1 MIKVAGTKTCLK
13 CTKTMDADAKFYQK
27 RNGEKTDLCKN
38 CLTMHID
45 NFNPDTFLWI
55 LKDMDFP
62 YVPEEWNVIRDKA
75 FAAAEMKGKAL
86 NGMSVFGKYL
96 SKMRI
101 KQFKD
106 YGWAD
111 SEKLQAE
118 NEDKRK
124 QAIAAREQH
133 EAILKGQFESG
144 EITESQYKTLMD
156 TSKLNAEAA
165 LAPITTP
172 AGAENPYEDEEAFID
187 DSAIKDLAAD
197 LTEEDKT
204 YLLMKWGRYYHPWE
218 WIQLEKKYNEMM
230 QSFDIQDADTMNT
243 LIHICKTDL
252 KMNRAIDMEDI
263 ESYQK
268 LSKVSN
274 DLRKS
279 AKFTAAQN
287 KEQGNDFIDSVGEL
301 VAYCEKNGGIIPKYE
316 INTPQDIIDVIIQD
330 LKNYTKDLIYEDKSL
345 AKQIEDYLKKIEI
358 AKQMKEDQKEAKKA
372 GLDVVEID
380 DEDYVDYEDSLQEQ
394 RDADAET
401 LNESF
406 GDE

>member
-1 MIKVAGTKTCLK
+1 MAGTKTCLK

-172 AGAENPYEDEEAFID
+172 AGAENPYGDEEAFID

-301 VAYCEKNGGIIPKYE
+301 VAYCEKNGGAIPKYE
-316 INTPQDIIDVIIQD
+316 INTPQDVIDVVIQD

>member
-1 MIKVAGTKTCLK
+1 MAGTKTCLK

-165 LAPITTP
+165 LAPIATP
-172 AGAENPYEDEEAFID
+172 VGVENPYENEDVFVD

-204 YLLMKWGRYYHPWE
+204 YLLMKWGKYYQPWE

-301 VAYCEKNGGIIPKYE
+301 VAYCEKNGGAIPKYE
-316 INTPQDIIDVIIQD
+316 INTPQDVIDVVIQD

-372 GLDVVEID
+372 GLDTVEIN
-380 DEDYVDYEDSLQEQ
+380 DEDYIDYEDSLQEQ
-394 RDADAET
+394 READAEM
-401 LNESF
+401 LNESL

>member
-1 MIKVAGTKTCLK
+1 MAGEVKTCLK

-55 LKDMDFP
+55 LEDMDFP
-62 YVPEEWNVIRDKA
+62 YIPEEWNVIRDRE
-75 FAAAEMKGKAL
+75 FAKNPNL
-86 NGMSVFGKYL
+86 TGMSVFGKYL

-101 KQFKD
+101 KQFKN

-111 SEKLQAE
+111 SEKIQEA
-118 NEDKRK
+118 NEEKRK

-133 EAILKGQFESG
+133 EAILKGQYENG
-144 EITESQYKTLMD
+144 EITEAQYRTLMN
-156 TSKLNAEAA
+156 TEKQNEEIAA
-165 LAPITTP
+165 
-172 AGAENPYEDEEAFID
+172 AGPEIPTGADNPYGDGSSFVD
-187 DSAIKDLAAD
+187 DSAIKSLGED

-204 YLLMKWGRYYHPWE
+204 YLLMKWGKYYHPWE
-218 WIQLEKKYNEMM
+218 WIELEKKYNEMM

-243 LIHICKTDL
+243 LILICKTDL
-252 KMNRAIDMEDI
+252 KMNQALDTADI
-263 ESYQK
+263 EGYQK

-287 KEQGNDFIDSVGEL
+287 KEQNSDFVDSVGEL

-316 INTPQDIIDVIIQD
+316 ITTPQDVIDVVIQD

-345 AKQIEDYLKKIEI
+345 AKQIEDYLKKVEI
-358 AKQMKEDQKEAKKA
+358 AKQMKVDQEEAKAA
-372 GLDVVEID
+372 GLDTVEIN
-380 DEDYVDYEDSLQEQ
+380 DEDYVEYEDALQEQ
-394 RDADAET
+394 RDIDAET
-401 LNESF
+401 LNESL

>member
-1 MIKVAGTKTCLK
+1 MAGEVKTCLK

-55 LKDMDFP
+55 LEDMDFP
-62 YVPEEWNVIRDKA
+62 YIPEEWNVIRDRE
-75 FAAAEMKGKAL
+75 FAKNPNL
-86 NGMSVFGKYL
+86 TGMSVFGKYL

-101 KQFKD
+101 KQFKN

-111 SEKLQAE
+111 SEKIQEA
-118 NEDKRK
+118 NEEKRK

-133 EAILKGQFESG
+133 EAILKGQYENG
-144 EITESQYKTLMD
+144 EITEAQYRTLMN
-156 TSKLNAEAA
+156 TEKQNEEIAA
-165 LAPITTP
+165 AGPETPI
-172 AGAENPYEDEEAFID
+172 GVDNPYADSATFVD
-187 DSAIKDLAAD
+187 DSAIKSLGED

-204 YLLMKWGRYYHPWE
+204 YLLMKWGKYYHPWE
-218 WIQLEKKYNEMM
+218 WIELEKKYNEMM

-243 LIHICKTDL
+243 LILICKTDL
-252 KMNRAIDMEDI
+252 KMNQALDTADI
-263 ESYQK
+263 EGYQK

-287 KEQGNDFIDSVGEL
+287 KEQNSDFVDSVGEL

-316 INTPQDIIDVIIQD
+316 ITTPQDVIDVVIQD

-345 AKQIEDYLKKIEI
+345 AKQIEDYLKKVEI
-358 AKQMKEDQKEAKKA
+358 AKQMKVDQEEAKAA
-372 GLDVVEID
+372 GLDTVEIN
-380 DEDYVDYEDSLQEQ
+380 DEDYVEYEDALQEQ
-394 RDADAET
+394 RNIDAET
-401 LNESF
+401 LNESL

>member
-1 MIKVAGTKTCLK
+1 MAGTKTCLK

-172 AGAENPYEDEEAFID
+172 AGVENPYGDEEAFID

-301 VAYCEKNGGIIPKYE
+301 VAYCEKNGGAIPKYE
-316 INTPQDIIDVIIQD
+316 INTPQDVIDVVIQD

>member
-1 MIKVAGTKTCLK
+1 MAGTKTCLK

-133 EAILKGQFESG
+133 ESILKGQFESG

-172 AGAENPYEDEEAFID
+172 AGAENPYGDEEAFID

-301 VAYCEKNGGIIPKYE
+301 VAYCEKNGGAIPKYE
-316 INTPQDIIDVIIQD
+316 INTPQDVIDVVIQD